1 MNRLFFIFFFTCFL
15 LTGSFAQKNSTID
28 SLINLIKIAKED
40 SSKVLLLIR
49 AGQEFES
56 DHQDIAKEYYQQAKK
71 LSENIHYLRGILKF
85 ISNYTYILNTE
96 NKIDSSIELNLL
108 GVKLAREINDR
119 EYLGKSL
126 VNTGMSYF
134 NNQDYELAFKYV
146 NEGRTI
152 LEKLF
157 DESDIAIIYDQL
169 QVICLGLKQYDR
181 AITYGKKA
189 VSLFE
194 KTDNKYGLTTAL
206 NNLGTI
212 YDRKMQYNLAEEYFK
227 KAYKLAV
234 RENDLL
240 LESTVLLNL
249 TDIDIKLFRL
259 DELPSKV
266 KRILEISNQINIPVN
281 KAIALRALGI
291 YYLNKMNFKE
301 SYKYLDSSLK
311 LAKIAGSRE
320 HTRKALEVQS
330 NLFYAMHD
338 FKKAENILSISDSIA
353 MTEINE
359 NIHKITL
366 DLEKKY
372 ETEKNLATIELQKSK
387 LRNRRNL
394 NFIFG
399 GTAVALAVISLLL
412 FFNYKQS
419 QRIQK
424 QKIIELENQKNLQST
439 KAVLKGEEQERSRL
453 AKDLQDGLSG
463 MLSGV
468 KYSLQDMKGNLIL
481 TEENQL
487 AFERSMDMLDS
498 SIKELRRV
506 AHNMMP
512 EVLVRYG
519 LDSALKDYIAEINKA
534 GMLKV
539 VYQSMGMED
548 RQIENASSIVIYR
561 IVQELLNNVIKHA
574 SASEALVQILGNN
587 DKIIVNVEDNGIGF
601 DIKRTEEKGGMG
613 WKNIRSRV
621 ELLNGTIDVQSTES
635 EGTAVNIEFNK
646 I

>member
-85 ISNYTYILNTE
+85 TSNYTYILNTE

-134 NNQDYELAFKYV
+134 NNQDYVLAFKYV

-453 AKDLQDGLSG
+453 AKDLHDGLSG

-498 SIKELRRV
+498 SIKEFRRV
-506 AHNMMP
+506 AHIMMP
-512 EVLVRYG
+512 EV
-519 LDSALKDYIAEINKA
+519 
-534 GMLKV
+534 
-539 VYQSMGMED
+539 
-548 RQIENASSIVIYR
+548 
-561 IVQELLNNVIKHA
+561 
-574 SASEALVQILGNN
+574 
-587 DKIIVNVEDNGIGF
+587 
-601 DIKRTEEKGGMG
+601 
-613 WKNIRSRV
+613 
-621 ELLNGTIDVQSTES
+621 
-635 EGTAVNIEFNK
+635 
-646 I
+646 